1 METHTITTQQV
12 DLEHDMD
19 KSLMKKYLAVWCF
32 LDQGMEGI
40 PDLSNA
46 CIVNGK
52 DEKAALKNF
61 PEEIKKSMKGYGG
74 AIIIGEIANNN
85 IYPRTAYPSCN
96 DWTKDSCLE
105 YRRAVYDLYNKVK

>member
-1 METHTITTQQV
+1 MKVNE
-12 DLEHDMD
+12 L
-19 KSLMKKYLAVWCF
+19 KKYLICWCF
-32 LDQGMEGI
+32 LDMGMEGI

-61 PEEIKKSMKGYGG
+61 PKEIKKSMQGYGC
-74 AIIIGEIANNN
+74 ATIIGEIVNNN

-96 DWTKDSCLE
+96 DWTKDNCLE
-105 YRRAVYDLYNKVK
+105 YRRVVYDLYDKVKNEI